1 MPAASRVLLAAAL
14 ALLPIASVPFPVAA
28 AQRHAPVATAGAT
41 LTSPHPN
48 PPPQA
53 GEGKKLQ
60 KAGSSIYAFAG
71 LAATPRGKAP
81 SALATRASNP
91 RISPRT
97 GSGNFVNDGGFE
109 TEVITPYWTQ
119 ATNAARY
126 LVDTVNPHTGSYAA
140 DLCQSTNGCTDA
152 VYQTFTAPA
161 KVISAT
167 LTFWFQ
173 FQTQD
178 STAQPAACN
187 DAMVVG
193 VSDAAFHISNASA
206 VKFCEDWG
214 AINGGAVGGYT
225 PGAIDETAYLNAHAN
240 QLVHVEAFGITD
252 ATGPSRY
259 SVDDVALNITYA
271 TPPTQPPS
279 ILAEPNNKAVTL
291 KWQPPADNGGD
302 PISGYQVTAFKN
314 GSPAAGA
321 TFNSATTTEVMTNL
335 SNGASFTFQVQASN
349 GAGMSPLSPL
359 SNAVIPSPA
368 YPSVAVSDRQYSL
381 ANNNGSTWVDMDSTY
396 LSLSVTPLVDSQA
409 LISANTDLWTANAGI
424 NQDVGVAVS
433 GGIYPTA
440 VGQPEAWKES
450 GGSAGTFSPNAA
462 YLQTVRLLQTGTTYN
477 IKVQWKTNKSA
488 SGATIFAGAGP
499 IGPDFSPTRLTVQ
512 LVPNAGG
519 ASATASSVNQFILT
533 NSNGSTWTD
542 LGPTA
547 DPTVIFPAPSTGSV
561 VISANADLW
570 TANSGFNQDLG
581 ITVTG
586 GTGVGTTY
594 PTVAGQPE
602 AWKESGGFA
611 GTQSPNAAFVQG
623 VLPVAAGS
631 YTFKLQWKANRTGQ
645 STIVAGAGP
654 IGGQFSATRLTVFFV
669 PATGNISVKDAVTTG
684 QPQLAANDG
693 VSWADM
699 DSVKLSLPLTTTTG
713 CVALLTGNAD
723 LWTTRATYNQDIGI
737 QVSASSTVTADR
749 VGWKESGGFAGTYS
763 PNAAFVQTMF
773 PLAANTAYTARLQW
787 KANKSAPAGTV
798 IAGAGPIGTAFSP
811 TRLTAIVFCVPP
823 PVITSISPTSGYSGT
838 PVTINGSG
846 LTGATV
852 KFGTQ
857 AAFVQ
862 AAGDTQMVVF
872 PPTQPVGTVVDVTA
886 TTSGGTSP
894 TIPADRFTYSYS
906 GAILADAPNIYYRLG
921 ESAGTTARDSS
932 GHGNNGTYSASGV
945 TLGVAG
951 AIVNDTDTA
960 ITLDGTT
967 GFIQET
973 SGAGVPTGFANR
985 SVEAWF
991 KTTSATDMPIVAY
1004 GTPGVANQYFGVY
1017 VNGTAIEV
1025 KTGAGT
1031 TITFPGGA
1039 SLANGAWHHLVV
1051 TYDSGAIAGNL
1062 KVYIDGAN
1070 FGTQTPAALLTTTL
1084 DAAGLEVGKDETPAF
1099 FNGSLDEVAI
1109 YSTVLATTQIS
1120 HHYKAGT
1127 ST

>member
-14 ALLPIASVPFPVAA
+14 ALFPVASVPFPVAA
-28 AQRHAPVATAGAT
+28 AQRHAPVAAVAAPAASAYPRAAA
-41 LTSPHPN
+41 L
-48 PPPQA
+48 
-53 GEGKKLQ
+53 
-60 KAGSSIYAFAG
+60 AG

-81 SALATRASNP
+81 SAIASRASSP
-91 RISPRT
+91 AISPKV
-97 GSGNFVNDGGFE
+97 GSANFVNDGGFE
-109 TEVITPYWTQ
+109 TELITPQWAQ
-119 ATNAARY
+119 VSNASRQ
-126 LVDTVNPHTGSYAA
+126 LVDNVHPHSGSYSA
-140 DLCQSTNGCTDA
+140 DLCQSTNGCQDV

-161 KVISAT
+161 KVLSAT

-178 STAQPAACN
+178 STGQPAPCN
-187 DAMVVG
+187 DFMGTG
-193 VSDAAFHISNASA
+193 VSDSGFVVTNASA

-214 AINGGAVGGYT
+214 TVNGYT
-225 PGAIDETAYLNAHAN
+225 SGAIDETAYLNAHAN
-240 QLVHVEAFGITD
+240 QIMHVEGVGFTD

-259 SVDDVALNITYA
+259 WLDDYALNITYA

-279 ILAEPNNKAVTL
+279 ILAEPNSKAVTL

-302 PISGYQVTAFKN
+302 PISGYQVSEFKN
-314 GSPAAGA
+314 GLAAGSA
-321 TFNSATTTEVMTNL
+321 SFNSATTTEVMTNL
-335 SNGASFTFQVQASN
+335 ANGASFTFQVQAIN
-349 GAGMSPLSPL
+349 GAGMSPLSAL
-359 SNAVIPSPA
+359 SNAVVPSPV
-368 YPSVAVSDRQYSL
+368 YPAVAVSDRQYSL
-381 ANNNGSTWVDMDSTY
+381 ANNNGSTWVDMDPTY
-396 LSLSVTPLVDSQA
+396 LSVSVTPLVDSQA

-440 VGQPEAWKES
+440 AGQPEAWKES

-462 YLQTVRLLQTGTTYN
+462 YLQTVRSLQAGTTYN

-488 SGATIFAGAGP
+488 AGATIFAGAGP

-512 LVPNAGG
+512 LVPNAGNAVG
-519 ASATASSVNQFILT
+519 TASSVNQFILT
-533 NSNGSTWTD
+533 SSNGSTWTD
-542 LGPTA
+542 LGPTT
-547 DPTVIFPAPSTGSV
+547 DPTVPFAAPSTGSV
-561 VISANADLW
+561 VVSANADLW

-581 ITVTG
+581 ITVAG

-623 VLPVAAGS
+623 VLPVVAGS
-631 YTFKLQWKANRTGQ
+631 YTFKLQWKTNRSGS

-684 QPQLAANDG
+684 QPQLAANNG

-699 DSVKLSLPLTTTTG
+699 DSLKLSLSITTTTG

-737 QVSASSTVTADR
+737 QVTASSAVTADR

-787 KANKSAPAGTV
+787 KANKNAPGGTV

-811 TRLTAIVFCVPP
+811 TRLTAIVYCVPR
-823 PVITSISPTSGYSGT
+823 PVITSIRPTSGYSGT

-852 KFGTQ
+852 NFGTQ
-857 AAFVQ
+857 PAFVQ

-894 TIPADRFTYSYS
+894 TVPADQFTYSYS
-906 GAILADAPNIYYRLG
+906 GAILADVPNIYYRLG
-921 ESAGTTARDSS
+921 ESAGTTATDSS
-932 GHGNNGTYSASGV
+932 GNGNNGTYSASGV
-945 TLGVAG
+945 TYGVAG
-951 AIVNDTDTA
+951 AIVNDANTA
-960 ITLDGTT
+960 ITLDGAA
-967 GFIQET
+967 GSVQET

-1031 TITFPGGA
+1031 TITFPGSA

-1051 TYDSGAIAGNL
+1051 TYDSGAGVGNL
-1062 KVYIDGAN
+1062 KVYIDGNN
-1070 FGTQTPAALLTTTL
+1070 FGTQTPNPTTFNTTL
-1084 DAAGLEVGKDETPAF
+1084 DAAGLEIGKDETPAF

-1109 YSTVLATTQIS
+1109 YSTVLATYQIS
-1120 HHYKAGT
+1120 NHYKAGT